1 MNRPT
6 DIFENPGGRRGIRT
20 PGTRNSYGSLANC
33 WFQPLT
39 HPSRVRYR
47 IAKHCLSNA
56 GAKLAIYFRP
66 AKFIGIFFLKIFL
79 FAVFSLIYLALSALF
94 STKSHHPPLSSQDHE
109 ATQTSSAARAREG
122 LPKCAFCF
130 ITRLQNFLPE
140 ETHFLFSEQ
149 AQREAGEDERERAVT
164 GVTRTTHCPKRL
176 RQSFTAEIST
186 RWLTMA

>member
-1 MNRPT
+1 MYNTEVKTITKSLPLLRWNT
-6 DIFENPGGRRGIRT
+6 CKSLIF
-20 PGTRNSYGSLANC
+20 SYSAYFSRIFIKNLSLC
-33 WFQPLT
+33 
-39 HPSRVRYR
+39 S
-47 IAKHCLSNA
+47 
-56 GAKLAIYFRP
+56 
-66 AKFIGIFFLKIFL
+66 FL
-79 FAVFSLIYLALSALF
+79 LIYLALSALF
-94 STKSHHPPLSSQDHE
+94 SPKSHHPPLSSQDHE

-149 AQREAGEDERERAVT
+149 AQREAGEDKRERAVT